1 MSKRRSIP
9 ERAPLLV
16 CCSCSEMRN
25 TSANENGQVELSA
38 LPSQVALT
46 CKKRRFALIIVGI
59 LSILAVV
66 G

>member
-1 MSKRRSIP
+1 
-9 ERAPLLV
+9 
-16 CCSCSEMRN
+16 MRN